1 MAYDLAIGLVKGICS
16 TNLTLLQ
23 NWRHYADWHSAA
35 NDDSN
40 TVKKITTSMLRK
52 IQNIQSISLKKV

>member
-1 MAYDLAIGLVKGICS
+1 MAYDLTIGLVKGICP

-23 NWRHYADWHSAA
+23 NWRHYAIWCSAA

-40 TVKKITTSMLRK
+40 TVKNMITRVLQKDFKHT
-52 IQNIQSISLKKV
+52 IN